1 VTFTLHG
8 IGVSRGVGIGR
19 AHIIE
24 HADFQI
30 REILVPRSEI
40 EAEIQR
46 LRGAVQTA
54 KQDLRAVRE
63 QIPTTTA
70 PDIANFI
77 DTHLLMLEDAAIT
90 FDSERLIEARGCNAE
105 WALKMR
111 RDALVKVFD
120 EMDDPYL
127 RTRKDDV
134 DHVVTRIQRILAN
147 HEQKKY
153 EMDGNHLADIVVVT
167 DELSPADAILMKKN
181 GVAAFVTRYGGAT
194 SHMSILVRSLGI
206 PGIVGVHGIHQYISE
221 KELLIVDGDE
231 GVVVADPDTVSLSH
245 YRGQQS
251 ERRRH
256 AESLEHLRE
265 VQAITSDGVEIEL
278 HANVELPGDFVAA
291 QNVGATGV
299 GLYRTEFLYVNR
311 NDIPNEE
318 EHFRAYRELI
328 NSVQGLPVTIRTL
341 DMGADDDITIEG
353 SRMDGAN
360 PALGLRAIRL
370 SLTQPEAYW
379 SQLRAIIRSSAFGPV
394 RLLIPMLSNVSE
406 GQQVISDI
414 RTVQT
419 DLERRHVAFD
429 PKMLIG
435 AMIEVPAAAI
445 CADAFA
451 RIFDFFSIGTNDLIQ
466 YTVAIDRLN
475 NSVNHLYDPLHPAVL
490 RLIAGT
496 IDAAQARK
504 IPVAMCGEMAGDV
517 SYTRLLLA
525 LGLRQFSVNPSVLL
539 EIKHIVA
546 QTNVAEIEH
555 LARTALSVSDLGEF
569 KTLLEKLR

>member
-1 VTFTLHG
+1 MTFTLHG
-8 IGVSRGVGIGR
+8 VGVSRGVGIGM

-24 HADFQI
+24 HAEFQV
-30 REILVPRSEI
+30 REISVPRSEI
-40 EAEIQR
+40 EAEVRR

-77 DTHLLMLEDAAIT
+77 DTHLLMLEDSAIT
-90 FDSERLIEARGCNAE
+90 FDSERLIKARGCNAE
-105 WALKMR
+105 WALKLR

-147 HEQKKY
+147 HEHPKY
-153 EMDGNHLADIVVVT
+153 EIDSTHLADIVVVT
-167 DELSPADAILMKKN
+167 DDLSPADAILMKKN

-221 KELLIVDGDE
+221 KEMLVVDGDE
-231 GVVVADPDTVSLSH
+231 GVVVGDPDTATLSH
-245 YRGQQS
+245 YRAQQS

-256 AESLEHLRE
+256 VESLEHLRE
-265 VQAITSDGVEIEL
+265 VKAITLDGVEIEL
-278 HANVELPGDFVAA
+278 HANVELPGDFIAA

-299 GLYRTEFLYVNR
+299 GLYRTESLYINR
-311 NDIPNEE
+311 HDIPNEE
-318 EHFRAYRELI
+318 EHFRVYRELI
-328 NSVQGLPVTIRTL
+328 NSVDGMPVTIRTL
-341 DMGADDDITIEG
+341 DMGVDEDITIEG
-353 SRMDGAN
+353 SRTDGAN

-370 SLTQPEAYW
+370 SLTQPEVYW

-406 GQQVISDI
+406 GRQVVEDI

-429 PKMLIG
+429 PKMPIG

-445 CADAFA
+445 CADSFA

-466 YTVAIDRLN
+466 YTVAIDRQN

-496 IDAAQARK
+496 IDAAQTRE

-539 EIKHIVA
+539 EIKHIVG

-555 LARTALSVSDLGEF
+555 LARTALGVSDIDEF
-569 KTLLEKLR
+569 KTLLEKLT

>member
-1 VTFTLHG
+1 MTYTLHG
-8 IGVSRGVGIGR
+8 VGVSRGVGIGT

-24 HADFQI
+24 HAEFQV
-30 REILVPRSEI
+30 REILVPRSEV
-40 EAEIQR
+40 EEEVRR

-77 DTHLLMLEDAAIT
+77 DTHLLMLEDSAIT
-90 FDSERLIEARGCNAE
+90 FDSERLIKARGCNAE
-105 WALKMR
+105 WALKLR

-134 DHVVTRIQRILAN
+134 DHVVTRIQQILAN
-147 HEQKKY
+147 HEHPKY
-153 EMDGNHLADIVVVT
+153 EIDSTYLADRVVVT

-181 GVAAFVTRYGGAT
+181 GVAAFITRYGGVT

-221 KELLIVDGDE
+221 KELLVVDGDE
-231 GVVVADPDTVSLSH
+231 GVVVGDPDTVTLSH
-245 YRGQQS
+245 YRAQKS
-251 ERRRH
+251 ERTRH

-265 VQAITSDGVEIEL
+265 MHAITLDGLEIEL
-278 HANVELPGDFVAA
+278 HANVELPGDFIAA
-291 QNVGATGV
+291 KNVGATGV
-299 GLYRTEFLYVNR
+299 GLYRTEFLYINR
-311 NDIPNEE
+311 QDIPNEE
-318 EHFRAYRELI
+318 EHFRVYRELI
-328 NSVQGLPVTIRTL
+328 NSVEGVPVTIRTL
-341 DMGADDDITIEG
+341 DMGADEDITIEG
-353 SRMDGAN
+353 SRTDGEN

-370 SLTQPEAYW
+370 SLTQPEVYW

-406 GQQVISDI
+406 GRQVVEDI
-414 RTVQT
+414 RAVQT

-429 PKMLIG
+429 PKMPIG

-445 CADAFA
+445 CADSFA

-466 YTVAIDRLN
+466 YTVATDRQN

-496 IDAAQARK
+496 IDAAQTRE
-504 IPVAMCGEMAGDV
+504 IPVAMCGEMAGDA

-525 LGLRQFSVNPSVLL
+525 LGLRQFSVNPSALL
-539 EIKHIVA
+539 EIKQIVG

-555 LARTALSVSDLGEF
+555 LARTALGVSDIEEF
-569 KTLLEKLR
+569 KTLLEKLT